1 MTFFSVQF
9 SKNMD
14 VLGVADAKQV
24 RLQCNRDGK
33 EATKEHV

>member
-14 VLGVADAKQV
+14 VLGVADAM
-24 RLQCNRDGK
+24 DGK
-33 EATKEHV
+33 EATKEQI